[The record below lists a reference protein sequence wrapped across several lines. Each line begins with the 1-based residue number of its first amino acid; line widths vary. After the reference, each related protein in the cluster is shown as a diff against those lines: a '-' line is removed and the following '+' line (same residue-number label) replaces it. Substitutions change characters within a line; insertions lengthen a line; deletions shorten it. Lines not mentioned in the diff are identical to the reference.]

1 MTHNNHLFLPKIARK
16 NLYTRQMRAT
26 KESLT
31 NLLTTFAKSE
41 SHEIK
46 FYGYF
51 YQKNLFRL

>member
-1 MTHNNHLFLPKIARK
+1 
-16 NLYTRQMRAT
+16 MRAT

-31 NLLTTFAKSE
+31 NLLTTFTKSE

-51 YQKNLFRL
+51 YQKIYSVYKWKTS